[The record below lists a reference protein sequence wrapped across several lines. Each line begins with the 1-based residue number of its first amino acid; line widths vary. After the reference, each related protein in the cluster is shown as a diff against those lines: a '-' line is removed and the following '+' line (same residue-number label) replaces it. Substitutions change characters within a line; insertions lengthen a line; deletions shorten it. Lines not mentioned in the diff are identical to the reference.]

1 MAEGARARLGGD
13 LAASVTGIA
22 GPGGGSPDKPVGTV
36 WIAVAD
42 PAAVSARH
50 VVFAGSRQ
58 EIRGRAAQMALFL
71 LRRRL
76 AEPV

>member
-1 MAEGARARLGGD
+1 
-13 LAASVTGIA
+13 
-22 GPGGGSPDKPVGTV
+22 V

-42 PAAVSARH
+42 GTGVSARH
-50 VVFAGSRQ
+50 VMFAGSRQ

-76 AEPV
+76 AGAV